1 MTTDRSAT
9 QSAASTPT
17 PTGTSGRA
25 ESAANPS
32 PYTKSG
38 LVCRHCN
45 TEFRHTDRIGCCS
58 ACPAVAARVDRDEP
72 VGGGRPMRA
81 HDMSRYWRLVNVSG
95 GRVTGTFWVSA
106 PTRNGSTWVK
116 AVDVTVWDDD
126 QHTWGRWVTDMTAAV
141 QDGVVDLSEYMI
153 DRRVRVDVLAQRAA
167 VEAAILAAAEAVTWP
182 EGDR

>member
-1 MTTDRSAT
+1 
-9 QSAASTPT
+9 
-17 PTGTSGRA
+17 
-25 ESAANPS
+25 
-32 PYTKSG
+32 
-38 LVCRHCN
+38 
-45 TEFRHTDRIGCCS
+45 
-58 ACPAVAARVDRDEP
+58 
-72 VGGGRPMRA
+72 MRA

-106 PTRNGSTWVK
+106 PTLNGSTWVK

-141 QDGVVDLSEYMI
+141 HDGVVDLSEHMI